1 MDAQFPAILLPQLEI
16 PNLDRAVAI
25 AGGEERLV
33 QGQSEGADPA
43 AMPYQR
49 GHLALGGEV
58 QIRTTTRFH

>member
-1 MDAQFPAILLPQLEI
+1 VDARFPAILLPQLEI
-16 PNLDRAVAI
+16 PNLDSAVAT

-33 QGQSEGADPA
+33 RDQSEGADPA

-58 QIRTTTRFH
+58 QIRTSTRFH